1 MKEDREW
8 EGKGRGG
15 QGMMGLGKDVCR
27 IKKRK
32 ARKGVIIERDIRCD
46 IVIGESS

>member
-8 EGKGRGG
+8 EGKGRAG
-15 QGMMGLGKDVCR
+15 QGMGLAKDVYR

>member
-1 MKEDREW
+1 VKEDREW

-15 QGMMGLGKDVCR
+15 QGMGLGTDVYR

-32 ARKGVIIERDIRCD
+32 ARKGVIIGRDIRCD

>member
-15 QGMMGLGKDVCR
+15 QGMGLGKDVCR